1 MWERSGGN
9 KQMVDMLVAAW
20 NTKNPDCKI
29 NLTYIPHT
37 EMVGKIAQG
46 IASGEVPDLM
56 GMDLIYAPQFE
67 KAQQLVDLTDR
78 ISDWPE
84 LKTASKGHMT
94 VATYEDRLYGVPLYA
109 DVSALFY
116 NKDLFTKA
124 GLDPE
129 KPPTSLAEL
138 RDVRRQDHRA
148 RRRRQGLLPAGQ
160 LRRLQH
166 LHRRPADVGLGRPR
180 SRPPAPGDEPLVG
193 DGVKQVLQ
201 FTRDMVKAGNVHE
214 GDRTENGETFHLQFG
229 SGKVGMMGTG
239 NFNITLARQ
248 QNPNM
253 DFGIALL
260 PGMAPNSSASF
271 IGGDLV
277 VVPKGSKR
285 VDDAVNFMKFLL
297 SDEVQVE
304 VYAKALNLTTRTDM
318 VENKYFQAEPLVQD
332 VAKALAVGRT
342 PYTLTF
348 FEQINSPQGPWLKML
363 QRAYYSDDNLDT
375 VIADAKAAMKAI
387 ASQGSRAGL
396 GASGAAAGCHPRRS
410 VRRRDEPAGRD
421 RLPGAGAALRPGLH
435 RLPARPDGL
444 DVAPQLVADHPAEV
458 RRAGQLPAGVRRR
471 RSSGSRSASR

>member
-9 KQMVDMLVAAW
+9 KQMVDMLVEAW
-20 NTKNPDCKI
+20 NAKNPDCKI
-29 NLTYIPHT
+29 TLTYIPHT

-67 KAQQLVDLTDR
+67 KAQQLVDITDR
-78 ISDWPE
+78 IKDWPE

-94 VATYEDRLYGVPLYA
+94 VATMDNKQYGVPLYA

-116 NKDLFTKA
+116 NKDLFTQA
-124 GLDPE
+124 GLDPN

-138 RDVRRQDHRA
+138 RSYADKITALGKDIR
-148 RRRRQGLLPAGQ
+148 GYYLPGNCAGCNIFT
-160 LRRLQH
+160 
-166 LHRRPADVGLGRPR
+166 VGPLMWASG
-180 SRPPAPGDEPLVG
+180 AKIEAIGPGDEPLTG

-201 FTRDMVKAGNVHE
+201 FTRDMVKAGNVHD

-253 DFGIALL
+253 KFGIGLL
-260 PGMAPNSSASF
+260 PGATPGSSASF

-285 VDDAVNFMKFLL
+285 VADSVNFMKFLL
-297 SDEVQVE
+297 SDDVQVE
-304 VYAKALNLTTRTDM
+304 VYAKALNLTTRSDM
-318 VENKYFQAEPLVQD
+318 VNNKYFQAEPLVQD

-363 QRAYYSDDNLDT
+363 QRAYYSNDDLDT
-375 VIADAKAAMKAI
+375 IISDTKKAMKDI
-387 ASQGSRAGL
+387 ANQS
-396 GASGAAAGCHPRRS
+396 
-410 VRRRDEPAGRD
+410 
-421 RLPGAGAALRPGLH
+421 
-435 RLPARPDGL
+435 
-444 DVAPQLVADHPAEV
+444 
-458 RRAGQLPAGVRRR
+458 
-471 RSSGSRSASR
+471 

>member
-1 MWERSGGN
+1 MRSRLWLVLVGVATLMVAACSQEAETPSTTAQAPAATTSCASNGELTMWERSGGN
-9 KQMVDMLVAAW
+9 KQMVDMLVEAW
-20 NTKNPDCKI
+20 NTRNPNCQIK
-29 NLTYIPHT
+29 LTYIPHT

-67 KAQQLVDLTDR
+67 DAQQLVDLTDR
-78 ISDWPE
+78 ISSWPE

-116 NKDLFTKA
+116 NKDLFKKA

-129 KPPTSLAEL
+129 KPPTSMAEMREYADKITAL
-138 RDVRRQDHRA
+138 GGGVT
-148 RRRRQGLLPAGQ
+148 GYYLPGNCAGCNIFT
-160 LRRLQH
+160 
-166 LHRRPADVGLGRPR
+166 VGPLMWASG
-180 SRPPAPGDEPLVG
+180 AKIEAAGPGDEPLVG

-201 FTRDMVKAGNVHE
+201 FTRDMVKAGNVPE
-214 GDRTENGETFHLQFG
+214 GARTENGETFHLQFG
-229 SGKVGMMGTG
+229 SGKLGMMGTG

-248 QNPNM
+248 QNPKM
-253 DFGIALL
+253 DFGIGLL
-260 PGMAPNSSASF
+260 PGVAPNSSASF

-332 VAKALAVGRT
+332 VAKALTVGRT

-375 VIADAKAAMKAI
+375 VITDAKAAMKTI
-387 ASQGSRAGL
+387 ANQ
-396 GASGAAAGCHPRRS
+396 
-410 VRRRDEPAGRD
+410 
-421 RLPGAGAALRPGLH
+421 
-435 RLPARPDGL
+435 
-444 DVAPQLVADHPAEV
+444 
-458 RRAGQLPAGVRRR
+458 
-471 RSSGSRSASR
+471 